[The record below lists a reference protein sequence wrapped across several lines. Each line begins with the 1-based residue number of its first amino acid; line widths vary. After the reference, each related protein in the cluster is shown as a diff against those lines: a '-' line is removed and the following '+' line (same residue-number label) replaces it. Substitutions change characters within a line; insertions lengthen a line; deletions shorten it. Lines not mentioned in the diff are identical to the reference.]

1 MSMNF
6 DYFDVIGSEPKIDT
20 EDEAIQL
27 RNVADNIG
35 SYLYSYTEDAQQQY
49 GVDGNEH
56 LGIIAQDLMR
66 VPGLASAVTKDEN
79 GNYVVDAE
87 KVALASLGLVA
98 ALSRYVLGENTNG
111 KASTELPS
119 TVPATEGTAATEEG
133 TEAGVETGNT
143 VGNTTGDDVTTMD
156 TVEAVTNEPS
166 NEQ

>member
-1 MSMNF
+1 MNF

-79 GNYVVDAE
+79 GNYVVDAQ

-111 KASTELPS
+111 KTSTELPS
-119 TVPATEGTAATEEG
+119 TVPVTEATSETG
-133 TEAGVETGNT
+133 TEAGETSSGGDKFT
-143 VGNTTGDDVTTMD
+143 TGTTGDDVTTMD
-156 TVEAVTNEPS
+156 TVEAVKNEPS
-166 NEQ
+166 DEQ